1 MGQSSKPE
9 VDPDYE
15 ENARNLWQGFIK
27 LSKWCAG
34 IVIAALILMGLFLL

>member
-1 MGQSSKPE
+1 MGHHSKPDI
-9 VDPDYE
+9 DPAYE

-34 IVIAALILMGLFLL
+34 IVIVVLILMGLFLL